1 VQVPS
6 ELVTFVILP
15 LLLVDML
22 EDAAPLP
29 LVTLELAPLPLV
41 TDTPGPPFPT
51 VVWPDTW
58 PLPALIEVD
67 IPLGGDSPGFKC
79 TTLHPFVL
87 VSALLPLVLLLLL
100 AAPAAPASANTAAPI
115 RAAVV
120 TFMCRSSKILNCSSR
135 ERRMARTTRRR

>member
-22 EDAAPLP
+22 EDAAPPLP
-29 LVTLELAPLPLV
+29 LVTLELAPPPLL
-41 TDTPGPPFPT
+41 TDTPGPPVPT

-67 IPLGGDSPGFKC
+67 IPFGGLSPGFKC
-79 TTLHPFVL
+79 TTLHPFVFM
-87 VSALLPLVLLLLL
+87 SALLALVLLLLL
-100 AAPAAPASANTAAPI
+100 AAIAALARASTAAPAKP
-115 RAAVV
+115 AVMIFNV
-120 TFMCRSSKILNCSSR
+120 PLL
-135 ERRMARTTRRR
+135 